1 MKRVIKMSKA
11 WIAALVFGIFLTG
24 CGGGSSSDS
33 GSQVSASQQV
43 TASPQLPASQQGSET
58 EKTVERSASLSWNAP
73 GQRQN
78 DQSLELYEL
87 AGYVISYGQDPEN
100 LDKTAYVSS
109 DQYDHY
115 PATLQYTVDN
125 LEEGTWH
132 FSVQAEDSNGLV
144 SPPSELVSKTIQS

>member
-11 WIAALVFGIFLTG
+11 WIAALVFGIVLTG

-33 GSQVSASQQV
+33 GSQVS
-43 TASPQLPASQQGSET
+43 ASQQGSET